1 MNNRHL
7 AMGLILILAM
17 ISRGVDFGKTPAG
30 ITDDESSHG
39 YNAYSLLLTGRDE
52 YGKTWPILN
61 RSFGT
66 YSSSLYTYMTI
77 LPVKLFGLNPVSIR
91 LPSLVSGLIFVVLVI
106 AALGPAAGFVV
117 AISPVFIFYS
127 RAAFETNLALTLL
140 FLGIV
145 LAVRAASRP
154 KMLPLSFL
162 FLSLSAYAYQV
173 ERVLSVILISLI
185 AVYYWKTRK
194 KIVILSL
201 LLALLIQI
209 PIMFISFTPGAN
221 SRISTLAGR
230 GNYPFLFLTYF
241 SPSNLFSRP
250 DPAPRKSFPQ
260 VSVFYWWMI
269 IPFIMGIKK
278 FISSKS
284 YKSLFGKS
292 LVVSV
297 IVSPAIAAATP
308 DYFSTWRALP
318 MFLTLAWIISM
329 GLGKS
334 KMVYFFMLLISSFEI
349 YSNLVLLKHEGSTAW
364 GYQYQALANFVRS
377 HSDETIVIDNARSG
391 PIYIWLAL
399 YNHYPPQK
407 LQSMVDTEWL
417 KDYYNHVEFDLNK
430 TIDNVQ
436 IRPIFWKSDALTDQ
450 ILISDSLGISASQA
464 DEHFLTLVTIIPDIN
479 AQPALYVYQTHP
491 ALKISATQRDS
502 I

>member
-1 MNNRHL
+1 
-7 AMGLILILAM
+7 MGLILILAM
-17 ISRGVDFGKTPAG
+17 IFRGVDFGKTPAG

-194 KIVILSL
+194 RSVKHPRGSSL
-201 LLALLIQI
+201 
-209 PIMFISFTPGAN
+209 P
-221 SRISTLAGR
+221 
-230 GNYPFLFLTYF
+230 
-241 SPSNLFSRP
+241 
-250 DPAPRKSFPQ
+250 
-260 VSVFYWWMI
+260 
-269 IPFIMGIKK
+269 
-278 FISSKS
+278 
-284 YKSLFGKS
+284 
-292 LVVSV
+292 
-297 IVSPAIAAATP
+297 
-308 DYFSTWRALP
+308 
-318 MFLTLAWIISM
+318 
-329 GLGKS
+329 
-334 KMVYFFMLLISSFEI
+334 
-349 YSNLVLLKHEGSTAW
+349 
-364 GYQYQALANFVRS
+364 
-377 HSDETIVIDNARSG
+377 
-391 PIYIWLAL
+391 
-399 YNHYPPQK
+399 
-407 LQSMVDTEWL
+407 
-417 KDYYNHVEFDLNK
+417 
-430 TIDNVQ
+430 
-436 IRPIFWKSDALTDQ
+436 
-450 ILISDSLGISASQA
+450 
-464 DEHFLTLVTIIPDIN
+464 
-479 AQPALYVYQTHP
+479 
-491 ALKISATQRDS
+491 
-502 I
+502 